1 MSYSDPCRT
10 TAEGFAVL
18 GTLPMFPLGTVLVP
32 KAVVPLHVFEPRYQ
46 TMLVDVMAG
55 DRKFG
60 VVLIER
66 GSEVGGGDV
75 RTDVGT
81 AVQVVELRPIAA
93 SRWVVVVAG
102 TERITVDRWLSDDPY
117 PRAEVSAFPDE
128 PGPSVDAQE
137 WKALKRRMRQVLAAL
152 AELGDTVARATF
164 ELGDDPVM
172 GSFQLAS
179 LGPFSDLDR
188 QRVLCTP
195 GVSGRCALLTELLS
209 DVAVLARLRLGSS
222 EEADGSRG

>member
-1 MSYSDPCRT
+1 MR
-10 TAEGFAVL
+10 AERFVVL
-18 GTLPMFPLGTVLVP
+18 RTLPMFPLGTVLVP

-137 WKALKRRMRQVLAAL
+137 WKALKRRMRQVLAGL
-152 AELGDTVARATF
+152 VELGDTVVRATF

-172 GSFQLAS
+172 GSFQLAG

>member
-1 MSYSDPCRT
+1 ML
-10 TAEGFAVL
+10 A
-18 GTLPMFPLGTVLVP
+18 TLPMFPLGTVLVP

-46 TMLVDVMAG
+46 TMLADVMTG

-81 AVQVVELRPIAA
+81 VAQVVELHPIAPD
-93 SRWVVVVAG
+93 RWLVIVAG
-102 TERITVDRWLSDDPY
+102 TERITVDRWLPDDPY

-128 PGPSVDAQE
+128 SGPSVDVQE
-137 WKALKRRMRQVLAAL
+137 WKALNRRMRQVLADL

-164 ELGDDPVM
+164 ELGDDPGM
-172 GSFQLAS
+172 GSFQLAG

-209 DVAVLARLRLGSS
+209 DVAALAKLRLGVG
-222 EEADGSRG
+222 EEGDGSRG

>member
-1 MSYSDPCRT
+1 
-10 TAEGFAVL
+10 
-18 GTLPMFPLGTVLVP
+18 MFPLGMVLVP

-46 TMLVDVMAG
+46 TMLADVMAG

-137 WKALKRRMRQVLAAL
+137 WKALKRQMRQVLAAL

-179 LGPFSDLDR
+179 LGPFSELDR

>member
-1 MSYSDPCRT
+1 M

-18 GTLPMFPLGTVLVP
+18 GTLPMFPLGMVLVP

-46 TMLVDVMAG
+46 TMLADVMAG

-66 GSEVGGGDV
+66 GSEVGGGEV

-81 AVQVVELRPIAA
+81 VAQVVQLRPIAA

>member
-1 MSYSDPCRT
+1 M
-10 TAEGFAVL
+10 
-18 GTLPMFPLGTVLVP
+18 
-32 KAVVPLHVFEPRYQ
+32 
-46 TMLVDVMAG
+46 
-55 DRKFG
+55 
-60 VVLIER
+60 
-66 GSEVGGGDV
+66 

-81 AVQVVELRPIAA
+81 VAQVVELRPIADD
-93 SRWVVVVAG
+93 RWVVVVAG
-102 TERITVDRWLSDDPY
+102 TERIAVDRWLSDAPY

-137 WKALKRRMRQVLAAL
+137 WTALKRRMRQVLAGL

-172 GSFQLAS
+172 GSFQLAG
-179 LGPFSDLDR
+179 LGPFSELDQ
-188 QRVLCTP
+188 QRVLSTP

-209 DVAVLARLRLGSS
+209 ELAGLTRLRLGAS

>member
-1 MSYSDPCRT
+1 MSYSDPSRL
-10 TAEGFAVL
+10 TAEGSAVL

-46 TMLVDVMAG
+46 TMLADVMAG

-81 AVQVVELRPIAA
+81 VAQVVQLRPIADD
-93 SRWVVVVAG
+93 RWAVVVAG
-102 TERITVDRWLSDDPY
+102 TERITVDRWLSDNPY

-137 WKALKRRMRQVLAAL
+137 WKALQRQMRQVLAGL

-164 ELGDDPVM
+164 ESGDDPVM
-172 GSFQLAS
+172 GSFQLAG

-209 DVAVLARLRLGSS
+209 DVAALARLRLGAG

>member
-1 MSYSDPCRT
+1 
-10 TAEGFAVL
+10 
-18 GTLPMFPLGTVLVP
+18 MFPLGMVLVP
-32 KAVVPLHVFEPRYQ
+32 EAVVPLHVFEPRYQ
-46 TMLVDVMAG
+46 TMLADVMAG

-137 WKALKRRMRQVLAAL
+137 WKALKRLMRQVLAAL

-209 DVAVLARLRLGSS
+209 DLAVLARLRLGSS

>member
-1 MSYSDPCRT
+1 
-10 TAEGFAVL
+10 
-18 GTLPMFPLGTVLVP
+18 MFPLGTVLVP

-209 DVAVLARLRLGSS
+209 DVAALARLRLEAG
-222 EEADGSRG
+222 EEADGRRG

>member
-1 MSYSDPCRT
+1 
-10 TAEGFAVL
+10 
-18 GTLPMFPLGTVLVP
+18 MFPLGTVLVP

-195 GVSGRCALLTELLS
+195 GVSARCALLTELLS

>member
-1 MSYSDPCRT
+1 
-10 TAEGFAVL
+10 
-18 GTLPMFPLGTVLVP
+18 MFPLGTVLVP

-137 WKALKRRMRQVLAAL
+137 WKALKRQMRQVLAAL

>member
-1 MSYSDPCRT
+1 
-10 TAEGFAVL
+10 
-18 GTLPMFPLGTVLVP
+18 MFPLGTVLVP

-46 TMLVDVMAG
+46 TMLADVMAS

-81 AVQVVELRPIAA
+81 VAQVVELRPIADD
-93 SRWVVVVAG
+93 RWVVVVAG
-102 TERITVDRWLSDDPY
+102 TERIAVDRWLSDDPY

-128 PGPSVDAQE
+128 PGPSVDARE
-137 WKALKRRMRQVLAAL
+137 WKALKRRMRQVLAGL
-152 AELGDTVARATF
+152 VELGDTVAQATF

-172 GSFQLAS
+172 GSFQLAD

-195 GVSGRCALLTELLS
+195 GVSGRCALLTELLI
-209 DVAVLARLRLGSS
+209 DVAALTRLRLGVG
-222 EEADGSRG
+222 EEADGGRG

>member
-1 MSYSDPCRT
+1 
-10 TAEGFAVL
+10 
-18 GTLPMFPLGTVLVP
+18 MFPLGMVLVP

-46 TMLVDVMAG
+46 TMLADVMAG

-66 GSEVGGGDV
+66 GSEVGGGEV

-81 AVQVVELRPIAA
+81 VAQVVQLRPITVD
-93 SRWVVVVAG
+93 RWAVVVAG
-102 TERITVDRWLSDDPY
+102 TERITVDRWLSDNPY

-137 WKALKRRMRQVLAAL
+137 WKALQRQMRQVLAGL
-152 AELGDTVARATF
+152 DELGDTVARATF
-164 ELGDDPVM
+164 ESGDDPVM
-172 GSFQLAS
+172 GSFQLAG

-195 GVSGRCALLTELLS
+195 GVSGRCALLTELLD
-209 DVAVLARLRLGSS
+209 DVAVLARLRLETG
-222 EEADGSRG
+222 EEADGSRR

>member
-1 MSYSDPCRT
+1 
-10 TAEGFAVL
+10 
-18 GTLPMFPLGTVLVP
+18 MFPLGTVLVP

-46 TMLVDVMAG
+46 KMLVDVMAG